1 MLRKKDHKT
10 PASDIRA
17 VFLDFDGTVYSHVS
31 EEIPE
36 STIDAVRKL
45 KEKGIVVFL
54 CSGRALPE
62 MDAFDISELDPDGM
76 ILTNGLMAVDRNK
89 EIIYDLPC
97 GGELKERLIRIFNEK
112 KIPIYFSAKDQIFI
126 NFTSDIVYLVQ
137 GAVSSGIPPVKEYE
151 GETFY
156 MASAFID
163 NEESY
168 KEMMSL
174 IDIAEITYWHEGAVD
189 IVPKGVSKPLG
200 IDKILAKYSIP
211 LEASLAIGDGEN
223 DADMLRHCAIGIAM
237 GNSCKEA
244 KEAADYV
251 TSDIDADGV
260 RLALEHYRII

>member
-1 MLRKKDHKT
+1 MQNKSNREIHHT
-10 PASDIRA
+10 NIRA
-17 VFLDFDGTVYSHVS
+17 VFLDFDGTVYSHVTNG
-31 EEIPE
+31 IPR
-36 STIDAVRKL
+36 STIEAVRKL
-45 KEKGIVVFL
+45 KEKGILVFL

-62 MDAFDISELDPDGM
+62 MDDFDISELDPDGM
-76 ILTNGLMAVDRNK
+76 ILTNGLMAVGRNN
-89 EIIYDLPC
+89 EIIYDMPC
-97 GGELKERLIRIFNEK
+97 EGELKEKLIEAFKRK
-112 KIPIYFSAKDQIFI
+112 KIPMYFCTMDQMFL
-126 NFTSDIVYLVQ
+126 NFLSDIVIRVQ
-137 GAVSSGIPPVKEYE
+137 DAVSSSIPPIKEYE

-168 KEMMSL
+168 EEMMSL

-189 IVPKGVSKPLG
+189 IVPKGISKPLG
-200 IDKILAKYSIP
+200 INRILEKYSIP

-251 TSDIDADGV
+251 TSDIDADGIW
-260 RLALEHYRII
+260 LALKHYGII